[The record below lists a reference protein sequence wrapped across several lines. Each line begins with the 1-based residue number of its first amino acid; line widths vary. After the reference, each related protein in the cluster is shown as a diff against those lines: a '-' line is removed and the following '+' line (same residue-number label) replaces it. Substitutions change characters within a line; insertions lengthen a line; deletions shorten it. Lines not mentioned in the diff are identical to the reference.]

1 MCNDSEA
8 FSTCPLRGILPVIAK
23 KWTLLI
29 ITTIG
34 RAGTIRFT
42 ELENA
47 LAGISPKTLTDT
59 LKVLVSEHLVE
70 RHCYAEIPPRV
81 EYSLTE
87 DGAGL
92 REAMLPL
99 LQWASQRDAVRPVVC
114 GLVTPSGACST
125 TEPERGCARPKFPL

>member
-8 FSTCPLRGILPVIAK
+8 FGTCPLRGILPVIAK

-34 RAGTIRFT
+34 RTGTIRFT
-42 ELENA
+42 ELQEA

-59 LKVLVSEHLVE
+59 LKILADEHLVE
-70 RHCYAEIPPRV
+70 RRCYAEIPPRV
-81 EYSLTE
+81 EYSLTA

-92 REAMLPL
+92 CEAMLPL
-99 LQWASQRDAVRPVVC
+99 LRWASERDTVRFTEC
-114 GLVTPSGACST
+114 GLVTSSGSCSR
-125 TEPERGCARPKFPL
+125 TEPEKGCARADFSR

>member
-8 FSTCPLRGILPVIAK
+8 FGTCPLRGILPIIAK

-42 ELENA
+42 ELQGA
-47 LAGISPKTLTDT
+47 LPGISPKTLTDT
-59 LKVLVSEHLVE
+59 LKVLVEEHLVE
-70 RHCYAEIPPRV
+70 RRCYAEIPPRV
-81 EYSLTE
+81 EYSLTG

-92 REAMLPL
+92 RQAIQPL
-99 LQWASQRDAVRPVVC
+99 LQWASERDRVRIVEC
-114 GLVTPSGACST
+114 GLVAPSGSCT
-125 TEPERGCARPKFPL
+125 RPAFSP

>member
-8 FSTCPLRGILPVIAK
+8 FSTCPLRGILPAIAK

-42 ELENA
+42 ELQGA
-47 LAGISPKTLTDT
+47 LPGISPKTLTDT
-59 LKVLVSEHLVE
+59 LKVLTDEHLVE

-81 EYSLTE
+81 EYSLTA

-92 REAMLPL
+92 REAIQPL
-99 LQWASQRDAVRPVVC
+99 LQWASDRDRVRVASC
-114 GLVTPSGACST
+114 DLVAPSGSCGT
-125 TEPERGCARPKFPL
+125 TEP

>member
-1 MCNDSEA
+1 MCNDSKA
-8 FSTCPLRGILPVIAK
+8 FATCPLRGILPVIAK

-42 ELENA
+42 ELQGA
-47 LAGISPKTLTDT
+47 LPGISPKTLTDT
-59 LKVLVSEHLVE
+59 LKVLVDEHLVE

-81 EYSLTE
+81 EYSLTG

-92 REAMLPL
+92 REAILPL
-99 LQWASQRDAVRPVVC
+99 LQWASERDAGQATAC
-114 GLVTPSGACST
+114 ALVTPSGACT
-125 TEPERGCARPKFPL
+125 RPAFTP

>member
-8 FSTCPLRGILPVIAK
+8 FGTCPLRGILPVIAK

-42 ELENA
+42 ELQEA
-47 LAGISPKTLTDT
+47 LPGISPKTLTDT
-59 LKVLVSEHLVE
+59 LKVLVDERLVE

-81 EYSLTE
+81 EYSLTG

-92 REAMLPL
+92 REAILPL
-99 LQWASQRDAVRPVVC
+99 LQWASERDAGQVPAC
-114 GLVTPSGACST
+114 SLVAPSGACT
-125 TEPERGCARPKFPL
+125 RPAFTP